1 MVTSWCKA
9 SSSHN
14 LALGNDIK
22 AICYVKTIE
31 VANEV
36 IKEYEIKTG
45 NKYSIHRKKAGFCSK
60 DIFDVVEKHFIL
72 FVKQSMKF
80 R

>member
-45 NKYSIHRKKAGFCSK
+45 NKYSIHRKKPVFVPK
-60 DIFDVVEKHFIL
+60 IFLMLLKNISFYL
-72 FVKQSMKF
+72 LSN

>member
-1 MVTSWCKA
+1 MIIPWLKA

-31 VANEV
+31 VASEV
-36 IKEYEIKTG
+36 IREYEIKTG
-45 NKYSIHRKKAGFCSK
+45 TKYSIH
-60 DIFDVVEKHFIL
+60 
-72 FVKQSMKF
+72 
-80 R
+80 